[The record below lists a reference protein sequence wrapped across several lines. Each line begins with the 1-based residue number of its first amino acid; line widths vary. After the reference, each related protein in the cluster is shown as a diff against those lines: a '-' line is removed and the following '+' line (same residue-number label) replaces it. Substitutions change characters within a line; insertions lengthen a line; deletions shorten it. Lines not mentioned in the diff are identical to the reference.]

1 MKDQVIPEK
10 VLANDIIE
18 TYNGKEI
25 VFLVEVFLNDTI
37 VIRFK
42 SGKKIIC
49 YPKELLNVNR
59 TTKSFSNTINHKR
72 DFKI

>member
-1 MKDQVIPEK
+1 MEKDEVIPEK

-25 VFLVEVFLNDTI
+25 VFLVEVFLNDTV

-42 SGKKIIC
+42 SGKKTIC
-49 YPKELLNVNR
+49 YSKELL
-59 TTKSFSNTINHKR
+59 
-72 DFKI
+72 KIKKWIEYYMIE